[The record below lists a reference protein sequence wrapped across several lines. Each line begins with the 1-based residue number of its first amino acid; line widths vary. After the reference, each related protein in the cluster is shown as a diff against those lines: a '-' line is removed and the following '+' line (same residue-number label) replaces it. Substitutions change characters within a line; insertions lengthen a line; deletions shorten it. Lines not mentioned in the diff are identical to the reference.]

1 MQVQSFKVLIS
12 ARHVMSN
19 VYWEDIN
26 IILYTLYQVTLDTGL
41 LIRPVLTRHSHQHTH
56 TCPSAPTISCRESQV
71 SCLCPVST
79 CGNYRDKQKRFLFDK
94 SLMFVWPPFTGINFR
109 YVYSLHGARRGG
121 GAGQCRSGA
130 PPLPMLSNNRIGI
143 DITSDAGY

>member
-1 MQVQSFKVLIS
+1 
-12 ARHVMSN
+12 MSN

-94 SLMFVWPPFTGINFR
+94 RLMFVWPPFTGINFR
-109 YVYSLHGARRGG
+109 YVYTEQGVVAAQASVGVAPRHCPCSATTGLVSTSHQMLDTDFSRHTHHSLT
-121 GAGQCRSGA
+121 
-130 PPLPMLSNNRIGI
+130 ML
-143 DITSDAGY
+143 